1 MLKNLNGYF
10 QLLRSFN
17 PRFMLINIY
26 ASFICFRKVTSAVG
40 TNPMDYMFASKP
52 ISRISTRYGFGLFL
66 KLHHYLIANS
76 VMKLSSS
83 VISVTHN
90 ISTAVSDANEL
101 DIIAAQ
107 KEVRELHDA
116 LDVFIAQMPK
126 NIESDTT
133 QLAYKL
139 IDSASLTN
147 RMKYVLSIQE
157 NTQS

>member
-1 MLKNLNGYF
+1 
-10 QLLRSFN
+10 
-17 PRFMLINIY
+17 
-26 ASFICFRKVTSAVG
+26 
-40 TNPMDYMFASKP
+40 
-52 ISRISTRYGFGLFL
+52 
-66 KLHHYLIANS
+66 
-76 VMKLSSS
+76 MKLSSS